1 MGFLVFYFL
10 WVFWGIF
17 YCLWVFLVDLLATF
31 SKFSS
36 QSCSFGEAVAFQ
48 PWRNMPSSFLPTWLE
63 YAWVRWFASGPCQ
76 TLLGLRHFCEESFPS
91 SSRCTRFHKAGW
103 GESFW
108 IVCWYEAVW
117 RRLRTFCVWTSI
129 FFVWKLCVICVWFVW
144 KLCVIC
150 VEFVWKLCCTVKLVQ
165 QINTKI
171 NTNYTI

>member
-1 MGFLVFYFL
+1 MGFLRDFLLFMGFFGWFYGYIL
-10 WVFWGIF
+10 KV
-17 YCLWVFLVDLLATF
+17 AP
-31 SKFSS
+31 
-36 QSCSFGEAVAFQ
+36 FGEAVAFQ

-129 FFVWKLCVICVWFVW
+129 FFCVEVVCILCGFCVDFVWNLCGICVGFVCDLCVICGVLWNSYN
-144 KLCVIC
+144 KLIQRLIPNIPYNGS
-150 VEFVWKLCCTVKLVQ
+150 K
-165 QINTKI
+165 
-171 NTNYTI
+171 